1 MAKQWLLPI
10 GLKMAGLFES
20 PAPQKENRYSIMKE
34 KTYKLV
40 VISTKDNVIIEEQV
54 FSDIDVLQTAIK
66 YLDISIDNDAA
77 LEYEIYMLDNTGK
90 WIVI

>member
-1 MAKQWLLPI
+1 
-10 GLKMAGLFES
+10 
-20 PAPQKENRYSIMKE
+20 MKE

-66 YLDISIDNDAA
+66 YLNLSIDNDAT
-77 LEYEIYMLDNTGK
+77 LEYETYMLDNTGK

>member
-1 MAKQWLLPI
+1 
-10 GLKMAGLFES
+10 MAGLFES
-20 PAPQKENRYSIMKE
+20 PAPQKEKRYSTMEE
-34 KTYKLV
+34 KAYKLV
-40 VISTKDNVIIEEQV
+40 VISNKDNVIVEEQT
-54 FSDIDVLQTAIK
+54 FFDIDVLQVAIK

>member
-1 MAKQWLLPI
+1 M
-10 GLKMAGLFES
+10 E
-20 PAPQKENRYSIMKE
+20 E
-34 KTYKLV
+34 KAYKLV
-40 VISTKDNVIIEEQV
+40 VISNKDNVIVEEQT
-54 FSDIDVLQTAIK
+54 FFDIEVLQVAIK

>member
-1 MAKQWLLPI
+1 
-10 GLKMAGLFES
+10 
-20 PAPQKENRYSIMKE
+20 MKE

-54 FSDIDVLQTAIK
+54 FSDIDILQVAIK
-66 YLDISIDNDAA
+66 YLDISINNDAT
-77 LEYEIYMLDNTGK
+77 LEYETYMLDFTGE

>member
-1 MAKQWLLPI
+1 M
-10 GLKMAGLFES
+10 E
-20 PAPQKENRYSIMKE
+20 E
-34 KTYKLV
+34 KAYKLV

-54 FSDIDVLQTAIK
+54 FSDIDVLQTVIK
-66 YLDISIDNDAA
+66 YLDISIDNDAT

>member
-1 MAKQWLLPI
+1 MVGRSKR
-10 GLKMAGLFES
+10 

-40 VISTKDNVIIEEQV
+40 VISNKDNVIVEEQT
-54 FSDIDVLQTAIK
+54 FFDIDVLQVAIK
-66 YLDISIDNDAA
+66 YLDISIDNDAT

>member
-1 MAKQWLLPI
+1 MVGRSKR
-10 GLKMAGLFES
+10 
-20 PAPQKENRYSIMKE
+20 PAPQKEKKYSIMKE

-66 YLDISIDNDAA
+66 YLNLSIDNDAT
-77 LEYEIYMLDNTGK
+77 LEYETYMLDSTRE